1 MDETL
6 SGVRTFEAAMGA
18 YHFRRDQQVLPMYEF
33 TTQLAT
39 LEPPPAELQ
48 QLLGAVHGNQD
59 AMDDFARVNAGVLS
73 PAVFFGEDNVRR
85 IMSQAA
91 RTTRPGTRTRSG

>member
-1 MDETL
+1 
-6 SGVRTFEAAMGA
+6 MGE
-18 YHFRRDQQVLPMYEF
+18 YQVRRDDQVLPMYEF

-39 LEPPPAELQ
+39 LEPPPPELQ

-59 AMDDFARVNAGVLS
+59 AMDNFARVIAGVLS

-91 RTTRPGTRTRSG
+91 RTTRRATRT